1 MNQRWLEVSQEQS
14 GSRLDR
20 TSFLLVFWISHV
32 QLAGWLRS
40 ALLPKAAVGLVN
52 YHFRLWSAAF
62 TCLDRNLEAGGAHM
76 RGRAWYHAMRGLSD
90 PRGWFIFHAHHTP
103 SSHQLRPCLG
113 LRGLL
118 RTASSLQREGQRRSC
133 RDGDREVSSAARAG
147 AGRGR
152 VHPKFAPAGSIR
164 TTLCSREPALASR

>member
-76 RGRAWYHAMRGLSD
+76 RGLSD

-118 RTASSLQREGQRRSC
+118 GTASSLQREGQRRSC

-164 TTLCSREPALASR
+164 TTLCSREPALPSR

>member
-76 RGRAWYHAMRGLSD
+76 RGLSD

-103 SSHQLRPCLG
+103 SSHQAGVTRRARPAQDRILAAAG
-113 LRGLL
+113 GAASLLPRWGPRGEQ
-118 RTASSLQREGQRRSC
+118 RSSRGGRKGSGSSQVCAGGFYPYHAVQQGARSS
-133 RDGDREVSSAARAG
+133 VSVA
-147 AGRGR
+147 
-152 VHPKFAPAGSIR
+152 
-164 TTLCSREPALASR
+164 